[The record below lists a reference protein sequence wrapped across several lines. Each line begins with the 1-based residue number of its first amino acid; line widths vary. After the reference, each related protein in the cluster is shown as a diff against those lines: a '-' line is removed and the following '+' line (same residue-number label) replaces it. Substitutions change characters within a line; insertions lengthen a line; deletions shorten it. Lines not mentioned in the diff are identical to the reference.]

1 MSEYRPPL
9 TFAPEH
15 PSAFAIACT
24 VDLARAVQ
32 SVCMGRADDTRMLT
46 MDRGCLVEGTI
57 PVDILDVVR
66 GIHRFVGDG
75 LNGRRTCGFVMVYQ
89 GIGSGMGAKT
99 VLRWEH
105 KNGKWS
111 VKYKNGRFTAIGK
124 DVSMKVALD
133 NLFVAFKPSPLTDK
147 LGRATV
153 VA

>member
-1 MSEYRPPL
+1 MPL
-9 TFAPEH
+9 TFCPEH

-32 SVCMGRADDTRMLT
+32 SVCVDRGAGTRLLT
-46 MDRGCLVEGTI
+46 MDWGCIIEGTI

-66 GIHRFVGDG
+66 GVHRFVGDG
-75 LNGRRTCGFVMVYQ
+75 LNGRRTCGFVSVYQ
-89 GIGSGMGAKT
+89 NIGSGMGAKT

-105 KNGKWS
+105 KVGKWS

-124 DVSMKVALD
+124 DASMKGALD
-133 NLFVAFKPSPLTDK
+133 NLFVAFNPSPLTER
-147 LGRATV
+147 LGRATI